1 MLQDFFTDFNNAKPQ
16 GNLIP
21 KGTTI
26 KVKRAIK
33 PGGYESWFTRSLA
46 TGSIYLNAEFTV
58 IEGPYAK
65 RKIFQIIGVK
75 SGKVEGTEDAWGESG
90 RSMIRSILESA
101 RNISTDDT
109 SEPANA
115 ARKLNSIADL
125 NGLEFT
131 AKVGIEADS
140 RYGNRNRITTVI
152 TPERQS
158 EPQKDDWIPF

>member
-1 MLQDFFTDFNNAKPQ
+1 MLQDFFTDFNTAKPQ
-16 GNLIP
+16 SGLIP
-21 KGTTI
+21 KGTI
-26 KVKRAIK
+26 VKVKIAIK
-33 PGGYESWFTRSLA
+33 PGGYENWFTRSLS

-58 IEGPYAK
+58 TEGPYAK

-75 SGKVEGTEDAWGESG
+75 SGKAEGGEDSWGEAG

-101 RNISTDDT
+101 RNISSSDT
-109 SEPANA
+109 SEQANA

-140 RYGNRNRITTVI
+140 RYGNRNRIAMVI
-152 TPERQS
+152 TPEK
-158 EPQKDDWIPF
+158 PQKEDDWIPF

>member
-1 MLQDFFTDFNNAKPQ
+1 MLQNSLTDFNTAKLQ
-16 GNLIP
+16 SSLIP
-21 KGTTI
+21 KGTVV
-26 KVKRAIK
+26 KVKMAIK
-33 PGGYESWFTRSLA
+33 PGGYECWFTRSLS

-65 RKIFQIIGVK
+65 QKIFQIIGIK
-75 SGKVEGTEDAWGESG
+75 SGKVDGGEDSWGESG

-101 RNISTDDT
+101 RNIHPNDT
-109 SEPANA
+109 SEKAML

-140 RYGNRNRITTVI
+140 RYGNRNRIATII
-152 TPERQS
+152 TPEQNNDIKS
-158 EPQKDDWIPF
+158 DWVPF